1 MSEGDALG
9 FYLERVAMRGVLP
22 GGAEGWK
29 HLPQVSTDRAFCRK
43 QIKILGI
50 AVLFILPFLPNKMHI
65 KSKNRKDLQLG
76 FISSWAAWLPFR
88 QNAQFHSQSQAT
100 VHLVQDGAVATGEA
114 EKLKTQNIS
123 HLICCVIA
131 FYQTV
136 G

>member
-1 MSEGDALG
+1 MHASVKSFLEFSLEGSCVRNYTCWASVSEGDALG

-76 FISSWAAWLPFR
+76 FISS
-88 QNAQFHSQSQAT
+88 
-100 VHLVQDGAVATGEA
+100 
-114 EKLKTQNIS
+114 
-123 HLICCVIA
+123 
-131 FYQTV
+131 
-136 G
+136 